1 MVQTRQQ
8 TDIEAAAIARMLEF
22 SAAMLK
28 GDPEA
33 LEELL
38 APDFTYTHMNGLVE
52 PGDEIIEARRKERR
66 SSARM
71 DFDQMSVRT
80 YPNTTIVNGLNH
92 MRIDYDD
99 RPPLIF
105 DAHFTGVWVDVD
117 GTSKLVVYH
126 STRVPDEE

>member
-1 MVQTRQQ
+1 MVQTTQQ

-38 APDFTYTHMNGLVE
+38 APDFTYTHMNGQVE
-52 PGDEIIEARRKERR
+52 PGDELIEARRNSRR
-66 SSARM
+66 GARM
-71 DFDQMSVRT
+71 DFEQMSVRT
-80 YPNTTIVNGLNH
+80 YPNTTIVSGLNH
-92 MRIDYDD
+92 MRIDYED
-99 RPPLIF
+99 RPSLIF

-126 STRVPDEE
+126 STRVPEE

>member
-1 MVQTRQQ
+1 MVQTGQQ
-8 TDIEAAAIARMLEF
+8 ADIEAAAIARMLEF
-22 SAAMLK
+22 STLMAN
-28 GDPEA
+28 GDVEA

-38 APDFTYTHMNGLVE
+38 TPDFTYTHMNGVVD
-52 PGDEIIEARRKERR
+52 PRDAIIETRR
-66 SSARM
+66 SGRGRARM

-92 MRIDYDD
+92 MRIEYEDG
-99 RPPLIF
+99 PPLVF

-126 STRVPDEE
+126 STRVPEE

>member
-28 GDPEA
+28 GDPDA

-38 APDFTYTHMNGLVE
+38 APDFTYTHMNGQVE
-52 PGDEIIEARRKERR
+52 PGDEIIEARRNSRR
-66 SSARM
+66 SARM
-71 DFDQMSVRT
+71 DFEQMSVRT

-92 MRIDYDD
+92 MRIDYED
-99 RPPLIF
+99 RPSLVF

-126 STRVPDEE
+126 STRVPEE